1 MQTRKQAKKVIVLS
15 VVLSLAAGSS
25 AFAWFG
31 FHGGPVF
38 DVSRFAKQTAQLK
51 QFKEQIAKIQE
62 QIKQATE
69 ILNIQK
75 QINEAI
81 PQEFLDLI
89 SEAQK
94 TKAVVDEAKKYVKG
108 IPTYTAKTVEESKTA
123 LKDIYGKKGLDGFYE
138 VANQTQSD
146 AYQSVYMI
154 HQHTNQENAKRQEV
168 MQELLKKSADLKG
181 HKGNQ
186 QVANELTIL
195 SLENQLSSLEA
206 DIVTLSANYQE
217 DTLEKAKQAKFEVTR
232 TATTQLPL
240 SQEEAKKYEDKGVV
254 EKRKPIGMQKFYE

>member
-1 MQTRKQAKKVIVLS
+1 MVLS
-15 VVLSLAAGSS
+15 LVLSLAVGSS

-31 FHGGPVF
+31 FYGGPVF

-81 PQEFLDLI
+81 PQELLDLVA
-89 SEAQK
+89 EAQK
-94 TKAVVDEAKKYVKG
+94 TKAVLDEAKNYVKG
-108 IPTYTAKTVEESKTA
+108 IPTYTAKTVEESKSA
-123 LKDIYGKKGLDGFYE
+123 LKDIYGTKGLDGFYE
-138 VANQTQSD
+138 SASQAQSD

-154 HQHTNQENAKRQEV
+154 HQHANQENANRQEV
-168 MQELLKKSADLKG
+168 IQELLKKSGDLKG
-181 HKGNQ
+181 HKANQ
-186 QVANELTIL
+186 QTANELTIL
-195 SLENQLSSLEA
+195 SLENELSSLDA
-206 DIVTLSANYQE
+206 DIATLSANYQE
-217 DTLEKAKQAKFEVTR
+217 SAIEKAKQAKFEVTR

-240 SQEEAKKYEDKGVV
+240 SQKEAKKYEDAGVV
-254 EKRKPIGMQKFYE
+254 KPRKPIGLQKFHE